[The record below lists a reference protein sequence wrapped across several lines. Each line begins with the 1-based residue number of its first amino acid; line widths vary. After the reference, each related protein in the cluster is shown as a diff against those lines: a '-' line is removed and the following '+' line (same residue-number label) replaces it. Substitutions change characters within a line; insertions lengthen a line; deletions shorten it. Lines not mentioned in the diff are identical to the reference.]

1 MTRLNVGKKL
11 RQLRELHKPKLSQK
25 KLGAS
30 IRVSRETINTIECGR
45 GGPNTATLIAIL
57 KKLGACLCD
66 VLPNNGI
73 CPKHKLPRKNKIQKS
88 RRPR

>member
-1 MTRLNVGKKL
+1 MKRLNVAKKL
-11 RQLRELHKPKLSQK
+11 RWLREHHKSKLSQEE
-25 KLGAS
+25 LGAAAG
-30 IRVSRETINTIECGR
+30 ISRGAYNAIECGR
-45 GGPNTATLIAIL
+45 NGPSMTTLIAIL

-73 CPKHKLPRKNKIQKS
+73 CPKHKLPRKKKIQKA